1 MDLIQLDINQCD
13 DDYYVPN
20 FFKGTHKCDRRTSY
34 VRKIF
39 N

>member
-34 VRKIF
+34 VRNIF